1 MKSALLVQV
10 KLGSVRPVQQKFKL
24 PLPFLVEEEKVQNS
38 KKKKK
43 RKEKNLKNHGKL
55 WNFLV

>member
-1 MKSALLVQV
+1 M
-10 KLGSVRPVQQKFKL
+10 QQKFKL

-43 RKEKNLKNHGKL
+43 KRKKPKKSWKTLK
-55 WNFLV
+55 FLSLSSKEENML

>member
-1 MKSALLVQV
+1 M
-10 KLGSVRPVQQKFKL
+10 QQKIKL

-55 WNFLV
+55 